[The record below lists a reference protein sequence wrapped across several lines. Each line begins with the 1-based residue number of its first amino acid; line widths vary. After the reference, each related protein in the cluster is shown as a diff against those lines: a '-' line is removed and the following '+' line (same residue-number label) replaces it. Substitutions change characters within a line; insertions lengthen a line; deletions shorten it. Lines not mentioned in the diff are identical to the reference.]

1 MYMRKLQLNLKFIS
15 YTEIELKEK
24 FMNLIDLPIL
34 NGLSD
39 YRDEK
44 ILRFHMP
51 GHYGRASF
59 PELEYLAENIYEF
72 DVTEVDGTDNL
83 NDPNGIILDS
93 LRQISRTY
101 GSKQS
106 FVLVNGSTSGLHI
119 AIDTL
124 VDEGTHVIA
133 ARNCHKS
140 VHSILDR
147 KNANVHYIYPEID
160 PVFHNDS
167 HIDSEKLFN
176 LIEELKGRGI
186 DDISA
191 VILTCPNYFG
201 RSFRLKAIADYLK
214 SKNIYLIVDEAHG
227 AHFEFSSSLP
237 ESAVSQGALISVQSA
252 HKTLPAL
259 TQVSM
264 LHLGHNFPDSRMERL
279 RKNISFYQT
288 SSPSYI
294 FMASCEAAVS
304 IMSRYGPDRLSDL
317 KSWIEDAK
325 QALSANPYVRVYSDY
340 AAGMPQ
346 DFCKLAL
353 KTPIKGEVLSAILR
367 KNYHIQCEMAAGFNI
382 LFMAGLTH
390 TKADIVALT
399 EAVEDSLKNNN
410 HLFDDDFE
418 AEFRSMYPET
428 ESLKNIILNNN
439 KNIEDLLVITKNI
452 SDLDD
457 DISAEEIIP
466 YPPGIPLLMKYE
478 KINKNM
484 VKALK
489 YHEYSEIKCYITV

>member
-1 MYMRKLQLNLKFIS
+1 
-15 YTEIELKEK
+15 
-24 FMNLIDLPIL
+24 MNLIDLPIL
-34 NGLSD
+34 KGLSD
-39 YRDEK
+39 YRDERV
-44 ILRFHMP
+44 LRFHMP

-59 PELEYLAENIYEF
+59 PELEYLAENMYEF

-83 NDPNGIILDS
+83 NNPKSIILDS
-93 LRQISRTY
+93 LSQISRTY

-124 VDEGTHVIA
+124 VDQDSHVIV

-140 VHSILDR
+140 VHSILSR
-147 KNANVHYIYPEID
+147 MNVNVHYIYPELD

-167 HIDSEKLFN
+167 HIDSKKLFN
-176 LIEELKGRGI
+176 MIEDLKKRGI

-201 RSFRLKAIADYLK
+201 RSFPLKGISSYLE

-227 AHFEFSSSLP
+227 AHFEFSSDLP
-237 ESAVSQGALISVQSA
+237 ESAVSQGAAISVQSA

-279 RKNISFYQT
+279 RKNINFYQT
-288 SSPSYI
+288 SSPSYL

-304 IMSRYGPDRLSDL
+304 IMTRYGPERLSDL
-317 KSWIEDAK
+317 KSWIEESK
-325 QALSANPYVRVYSDY
+325 QALSENPYVRVYSDY

-346 DFCKLAL
+346 DFCKIAL

-390 TKADIVALT
+390 TKSDILALA

-410 HLFDDDFE
+410 HLFDYAFE
-418 AEFRSMYPET
+418 ADFISLYPET
-428 ESLKNIILNNN
+428 ESLKNIILSNN
-439 KNIEDLLVITKNI
+439 KTDGDLLIITKNI
-452 SDLDD
+452 SDLED

-478 KINKNM
+478 KINKDM